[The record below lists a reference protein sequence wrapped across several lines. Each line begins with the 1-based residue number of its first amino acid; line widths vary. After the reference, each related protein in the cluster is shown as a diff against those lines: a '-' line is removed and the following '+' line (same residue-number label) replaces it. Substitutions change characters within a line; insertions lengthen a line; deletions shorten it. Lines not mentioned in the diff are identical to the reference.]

1 MSRSAAAVAAGLVL
15 ATASLALP
23 SVRRYAGFPPDGPDP
38 RYDVPLP
45 AKQIRITGERVQRYD
60 MYLLTAPGA
69 DPLTQG
75 NLKAAGQLFFSPS
88 LPVQGGDFDVSVVYR
103 AAQRRFVLRPWD
115 SSPASSG

>member
-1 MSRSAAAVAAGLVL
+1 MSRSAAAVAAGLAL
-15 ATASLALP
+15 AAAALAAP
-23 SVRRYAGFPPDGPDP
+23 SVRRYAGFPADGPDP

-45 AKQIRITGERVQRYD
+45 AEVIRTTGERVQRYAT
-60 MYLLTAPGA
+60 YTLTAPGA

-88 LPVQGGDFDVSVVYR
+88 LPVQGDSDVAVEYR
-103 AAQRRFVLRPWD
+103 TAQRRFVLRPWG

>member
-15 ATASLALP
+15 AAASLAVP
-23 SVRRYAGFPPDGPDP
+23 GVRRYAGFPGDGPDP

-45 AKQIRITGERVQRYD
+45 AKLIRTTGARVHRYRT
-60 MYLLTAPGA
+60 YTLTARGA

-88 LPVQGGDFDVSVVYR
+88 LPVQGGDSDVSVEYR
-103 AAQRRFVLRPWD
+103 AAQRRFVLRPWG